1 MSKEDLKRELHKLI
15 DEMEDES
22 ILNILQE
29 DLETYGKDTPAFND
43 LSDLSIWDRKEL
55 EELTNED
62 QEKNTINYERFQKI
76 MEEWRLQLLQ
86 KRGSKTA

>member
-15 DEMEDES
+15 DEMEGES

-43 LSDLSIWDRKEL
+43 LSDLSI
-55 EELTNED
+55 
-62 QEKNTINYERFQKI
+62 
-76 MEEWRLQLLQ
+76 
-86 KRGSKTA
+86 